1 MEWLAGGGPIMIP
14 IFICS
19 IVAAAVVMERAVSLR
34 RNRILQPELIEVIE
48 AIRGP
53 EDLPVIHNRCN
64 VIKGP
69 FSNIIKRAISNTQF
83 VKGRKGIR
91 YPGFRK
97 AGSQSP
103 GENVSR
109 IGNYYGNYTASRITW
124 NCAWYE
130 PGI

>member
-1 MEWLAGGGPIMIP
+1 LEWLAGGGPIMIP

-19 IVAAAVVMERAVSLR
+19 VVAVAVVMERAMSLR
-34 RNRILQPELIEVIE
+34 RNRILRPELIEVIE

-53 EDLPVIHNRCN
+53 EDIAVIHNRCN

-69 FSNIIKRAISNTQF
+69 FSAIIKRAISNTHLSREE
-83 VKGRKGIR
+83 KD
-91 YPGFRK
+91 RK
-97 AGSQSP
+97 AGSPSP

-109 IGNYYGNYTASRITW
+109 IGNYYGNYTASRITG
-124 NCAWYE
+124 NCAWHE